1 MIKQMMDEFSLLLL
15 SDRKDAVKYSLN
27 ESVSLLP
34 KEHYTCTGE
43 YRYGTRLI
51 KSDPLFIHIECGELI
66 IKQAGLTQSSS
77 FLLSCRPGNVMT
89 SSSFIRLHYTFHVQW
104 PYLDTYGISFI

>member
-1 MIKQMMDEFSLLLL
+1 MMDEFSLLLL
-15 SDRKDAVKYSLN
+15 SDRKDIVKYSLN

-43 YRYGTRLI
+43 YRYETRLI

-77 FLLSCRPGNVMT
+77 FSPAGLVMSWLAVVLLG
-89 SSSFIRLHYTFHVQW
+89 YTILFMYSG
-104 PYLDTYGISFI
+104 PI